1 MFPPVYHHNGFAA
14 THAVGHMLYGYTSL
28 VPVNQR
34 VLNKLSKECNVSQY
48 FMKCTSYPRNQP
60 HFLRKSDK
68 SFLSPKQNKLP
79 EARDTVLQ
87 KKDC

>member
-1 MFPPVYHHNGFAA
+1 MFPPVYHHNGFVA

-48 FMKCTSYPRNQP
+48 FMKCTS
-60 HFLRKSDK
+60 